1 MIRYDALDALPVRGA
16 LPALHDALEGHGT
29 AVLVAPPGTGK
40 TTLVPLALAGLL
52 GGEGAPARRV
62 VVAEPRRIAA
72 RAAARRMAWLLGEKP
87 GERVGYTVRGERVVG
102 RHARVEVVT
111 TGVLLQRLQR
121 DQELTGVDVVVL
133 DECHERHL
141 DADTTAAFLW
151 DVRQAL
157 RPELRLVAA
166 SATTDA
172 EGWSRLLGDAPV
184 VEAPGVS
191 YPVEVVWAPPARPVR
206 PPHGMR
212 VDPALLTHVASVVR
226 RALAERDGDVLCFL
240 PGVGEISR
248 VAGRLGALGDVDV
261 LQVHGRAPAAVQDA
275 VLAPGARRRVVLATA
290 VAESSLTVP
299 GVRVVV
305 DAGLAREPRVDHAR
319 GLSALTTVR
328 ASRAAARQR
337 AGRAGREAPGVVYRC
352 WAEAEDARLPRFPAP
367 EIKVADLTAF
377 ALQAACW
384 GDPDASGLALL
395 DPPPGGAMSAARSVL
410 EAVGA
415 VDAAGRATARGTR
428 LARLGVHPRL
438 GRALLDAEELSAE
451 VSRRPASEATA
462 SPGRSGAQSSPSPGR
477 SGARSSGPGSSPVK
491 TPDPRHADGDTARP
505 AASRAGSAGTEGS
518 GTAHRGAGAPRI
530 GTPGTGP
537 TETRAGTSTAGRRD
551 SGAGTAA
558 TDTLGVRPGDTDGS
572 GTGDRAAGGDRAG
585 GSRAG
590 GSPTGVS
597 RAGGFRADDATGAGT
612 SGTGEALAAA
622 SGAGDRV
629 AGGDRV
635 GRDGRGGE
643 VVAEVVGLLSE
654 EPPREY
660 GDDLAAVLRAARR
673 GGDAYGARWRA
684 EVRRLRGAVEG
695 SGGGRGQRIGEDVIA
710 GLVAALAFPE
720 RVARKDGGS
729 YLMVSG
735 TRAELS
741 ETSALRGA
749 PWIAVAVADR
759 PVGKGHARVQL
770 GAVVDE
776 DTARLAAGALLTQRD
791 EVHWADGDV
800 VARHVER
807 LGAVEL
813 AVRPLADADPG
824 LVRGALLEG
833 LRREGFGLLRRSA
846 DGDLLRERLAFLRRH
861 LGEPWPD
868 VSDDALLARVDEWLE
883 PELSRAR
890 RRADLGRI
898 DAGQA
903 LARLLPWAS
912 GEAARLDEL
921 APERIVVPS
930 GSRIRIDYT
939 NPEQPVLAVKLQE
952 MFGLQRSPQVA
963 GVPLLVHLL
972 SPAGRPAAV
981 TADLASFWQ
990 DGYRGV
996 RAELRGRYP
1005 KHPWPEDPA
1014 TAEPTRYT
1022 KARLGK

>member
-1 MIRYDALDALPVRGA
+1 MIRYDALEALPVRGA

-52 GGEGAPARRV
+52 GEGPARRV

-87 GERVGYTVRGERVVG
+87 GGSVGYTVRGERVVG
-102 RHARVEVVT
+102 RPGRVEVVT

-172 EGWSRLLGDAPV
+172 EGWARLLGDAPV
-184 VEAPGVS
+184 VEARGAS

-212 VDPALLTHVASVVR
+212 VDPALLAHVASVVR

-240 PGVGEISR
+240 PGVGEIAR
-248 VAGRLGALGDVDV
+248 VAGQLTGLGDVDV

-275 VLAPGARRRVVLATA
+275 VLAPGTRRRVVLATA

-328 ASRAAARQR
+328 ASRAAGRQR
-337 AGRAGREAPGVVYRC
+337 AGRAGREAPGTVYRC

-367 EIKVADLTAF
+367 EIEVADLTAF

-395 DPPPGGAMSAARSVL
+395 DPPPRGAMAAARSVL
-410 EAVGA
+410 TAVGA
-415 VDAAGRATARGTR
+415 VDGAGRATERGAR

-438 GRALLDAEELSAE
+438 GRALLDAGGED
-451 VSRRPASEATA
+451 R
-462 SPGRSGAQSSPSPGR
+462 
-477 SGARSSGPGSSPVK
+477 PGS
-491 TPDPRHADGDTARP
+491 PRALLSD
-505 AASRAGSAGTEGS
+505 AGSGGGGGAGSGRGAGS
-518 GTAHRGAGAPRI
+518 GTSRGHGSGTKGTAGHDAAVPGRGAR
-530 GTPGTGP
+530 TPGTG
-537 TETRAGTSTAGRRD
+537 
-551 SGAGTAA
+551 
-558 TDTLGVRPGDTDGS
+558 DG
-572 GTGDRAAGGDRAG
+572 GGG
-585 GSRAG
+585 GS
-590 GSPTGVS
+590 
-597 RAGGFRADDATGAGT
+597 AT
-612 SGTGEALAAA
+612 
-622 SGAGDRV
+622 
-629 AGGDRV
+629 
-635 GRDGRGGE
+635 
-643 VVAEVVGLLSE
+643 VAEVVALLSE

-660 GDDLAAVLRAARR
+660 GDDLVAALRAARR
-673 GGDAYGARWRA
+673 GTDGYGARWRA
-684 EVRRLRGAVEG
+684 EVRRLRAAGRGTGEG
-695 SGGGRGQRIGEDVIA
+695 TERSTGERTGEGNAGVTGESAPEEAERGVGERTGQGTERSTGERTGQGTERGTGERTGQGTERNTGERTGQGTEQSTGERTGQGTERGTGGRVRQGTERGTGGRAGQGAGAGGVRGVTDDGVA
-710 GLVAALAFPE
+710 GLVTALAYPE

-735 TRAELS
+735 TRAELP
-741 ETSALRGA
+741 EASALRGA

-759 PVGKGHARVQL
+759 PLGRGHARVRL

-776 DTARLAAGALLTQRD
+776 ATARRAAGALLEERD
-791 EVHWADGDV
+791 EVHWSGGDV
-800 VARHVER
+800 VARRVER

-813 AVRPLADADPG
+813 AAQPLTSPDPA
-824 LVRGALLEG
+824 LVRNALLEG
-833 LRREGFGLLRRSA
+833 VREEGLGLLRRSA
-846 DGDLLRERLAFLRRH
+846 EAEALRQRLAFLRHR

-868 VSDDALLARVDEWLE
+868 VSDDALHARVDEWLE

-890 RRADLGRI
+890 RRADLARI
-898 DAGQA
+898 DAAQA

-921 APERIVVPS
+921 APERITVPS
-930 GSRIRIDYT
+930 GSRVRVDYGD
-939 NPEQPVLAVKLQE
+939 PARPVLAVKLQE
-952 MFGLQRSPQVA
+952 MFGLQHSPEVA

-981 TADLASFWQ
+981 TADLASFWK
-990 DGYRGV
+990 DGYHGV

-1014 TAEPTRYT
+1014 TAEPTRHT
-1022 KARLGK
+1022 KARLAK

>member
-1 MIRYDALDALPVRGA
+1 MIRYDALAALPVRGA

-52 GGEGAPARRV
+52 DEGPARRV

-87 GERVGYTVRGERVVG
+87 GGSVGYTVRGERVVG

-151 DVRQAL
+151 DVRQTL

-172 EGWSRLLGDAPV
+172 EGWARLLGGAPV
-184 VEAPGVS
+184 VEAQGAS
-191 YPVEVVWAPPARPVR
+191 YPVEVVWAPPVRPVR

-212 VDPALLTHVASVVR
+212 VDPALLAHVASVVR
-226 RALAERDGDVLCFL
+226 RALAERAGDVLCFL
-240 PGVGEISR
+240 PGVGEIAR
-248 VAGRLGALGDVDV
+248 VAGQLTGLGDVDV

-328 ASRAAARQR
+328 ASRAAGRQR
-337 AGRAGREAPGVVYRC
+337 AGRAGREAPGTVYRC

-395 DPPPGGAMSAARSVL
+395 DPPPGGAMEAARSVL
-410 EAVGA
+410 TAVGA
-415 VDAAGRATARGTR
+415 VDTTGRATGRG
-428 LARLGVHPRL
+428 ARLSRLGLHPRL
-438 GRALLDAEELSAE
+438 GRALLDAE
-451 VSRRPASEATA
+451 
-462 SPGRSGAQSSPSPGR
+462 GA
-477 SGARSSGPGSSPVK
+477 GA
-491 TPDPRHADGDTARP
+491 DT
-505 AASRAGSAGTEGS
+505 GS
-518 GTAHRGAGAPRI
+518 GTD
-530 GTPGTGP
+530 TGLP
-537 TETRAGTSTAGRRD
+537 TGTSTSA
-551 SGAGTAA
+551 TAA
-558 TDTLGVRPGDTDGS
+558 
-572 GTGDRAAGGDRAG
+572 
-585 GSRAG
+585 
-590 GSPTGVS
+590 
-597 RAGGFRADDATGAGT
+597 
-612 SGTGEALAAA
+612 E
-622 SGAGDRV
+622 GAGDRGSDARV
-629 AGGDRV
+629 AGSQGADSVVPGDR
-635 GRDGRGGE
+635 
-643 VVAEVVGLLSE
+643 VAEVVALLSE

-660 GDDLAAVLRAARR
+660 GDDLVAALRAARR
-673 GGDAYGARWRA
+673 GGDAYGARWRS
-684 EVRRLRGAVEG
+684 EVRRLRTAGRG
-695 SGGGRGQRIGEDVIA
+695 SGPGVARDVTDDTVA
-710 GLVAALAFPE
+710 GLVTALAFPE

-735 TRAELS
+735 TRAELP

-776 DTARLAAGALLTQRD
+776 ATARLAAGALLEERD
-791 EVHWADGDV
+791 EVHWAGGDV
-800 VARHVER
+800 VARRVER

-813 AVRPLADADPG
+813 TARPLAAPDSS
-824 LVRGALLEG
+824 LVRDALLEG
-833 LRREGFGLLRRSA
+833 LRREGLGLLRWPA
-846 DGDLLRERLAFLRRH
+846 DAEVLRQRLAFLRRR
-861 LGEPWPD
+861 LGDPWPD
-868 VSDDALLARVDEWLE
+868 VSDDALHARVDEWLE

-890 RRADLGRI
+890 RRADLARI

-921 APERIVVPS
+921 APERITVPS
-930 GSRIRIDYT
+930 GSRIRIDYGD
-939 NPEQPVLAVKLQE
+939 PARPVLAVKLQE
-952 MFGLQRSPQVA
+952 MFGLEQSPEVA
-963 GVPLLVHLL
+963 GVPLLVRLL

-981 TADLASFWQ
+981 TADLASFWR
-990 DGYRGV
+990 DGYNGV

-1014 TAEPTRYT
+1014 TAEPTRHT

>member
-1 MIRYDALDALPVRGA
+1 MIRYDALEALPVRGA
-16 LPALHDALEGHGT
+16 LPALHDALERHGT

-52 GGEGAPARRV
+52 GEGPARRV

-87 GERVGYTVRGERVVG
+87 GGSVGYTVRGERVVG
-102 RHARVEVVT
+102 RPGRVEVVT

-157 RPELRLVAA
+157 RPQLRLVAA

-172 EGWSRLLGDAPV
+172 EGWARLLGDAPV
-184 VEAPGVS
+184 VEARGAS

-212 VDPALLTHVASVVR
+212 VDPALLAHVASVVR

-240 PGVGEISR
+240 PGVGEIAR
-248 VAGRLGALGDVDV
+248 VAGQLTGLGDVDV

-275 VLAPGARRRVVLATA
+275 VLAPGTRRRVVLATA

-328 ASRAAARQR
+328 ASRAAGRQR
-337 AGRAGREAPGVVYRC
+337 AGRAGREAPGTVYRC

-367 EIKVADLTAF
+367 EIEVADLTAF

-395 DPPPGGAMSAARSVL
+395 DPPPRGAMAAARSVL
-410 EAVGA
+410 TAVGA
-415 VDAAGRATARGTR
+415 VDGAGRATERGAR

-438 GRALLDAEELSAE
+438 GRALLDAGGED
-451 VSRRPASEATA
+451 R
-462 SPGRSGAQSSPSPGR
+462 
-477 SGARSSGPGSSPVK
+477 PGS
-491 TPDPRHADGDTARP
+491 PRALLSD
-505 AASRAGSAGTEGS
+505 AGSGGGAGSGRGAGS
-518 GTAHRGAGAPRI
+518 GTGREHGSGTRGTGGHDAAVPGRGAR
-530 GTPGTGP
+530 TPGTGD
-537 TETRAGTSTAGRRD
+537 GGGGR
-551 SGAGTAA
+551 SA
-558 TDTLGVRPGDTDGS
+558 T
-572 GTGDRAAGGDRAG
+572 
-585 GSRAG
+585 
-590 GSPTGVS
+590 
-597 RAGGFRADDATGAGT
+597 
-612 SGTGEALAAA
+612 
-622 SGAGDRV
+622 
-629 AGGDRV
+629 
-635 GRDGRGGE
+635 
-643 VVAEVVGLLSE
+643 VAEVVALLSE

-660 GDDLAAVLRAARR
+660 GDDLVAALRAARR
-673 GGDAYGARWRA
+673 GTDGYGARWRA
-684 EVRRLRGAVEG
+684 EVRRLRAAGRGTGEGTERSAVERTGEGNAGATGESAPEEAERGVGERTGQGTERSTYERTGQGTERGTGERNGQGTEQSTGERTGQGTERGTGGRVRQGTERGTGGRVRQGTERGTGGRAGQGAGAGAVW
-695 SGGGRGQRIGEDVIA
+695 DVTDDGVA
-710 GLVAALAFPE
+710 GLVTALAYPE

-735 TRAELS
+735 TRAELP
-741 ETSALRGA
+741 EASALRGA

-759 PVGKGHARVQL
+759 PLGRGHARVRL

-776 DTARLAAGALLTQRD
+776 ATARRAAGALLEERD
-791 EVHWADGDV
+791 EVHWSGGDV
-800 VARHVER
+800 VARRVER

-813 AVRPLADADPG
+813 TARPLTSPDPA
-824 LVRGALLEG
+824 LVRKALLEG
-833 LRREGFGLLRRSA
+833 VREEGLGLLRRSA
-846 DGDLLRERLAFLRRH
+846 EAEALRQRLAFLRHR

-868 VSDDALLARVDEWLE
+868 VSDDALQARVDEWLE

-890 RRADLGRI
+890 RRADLARI
-898 DAGQA
+898 DAAQA

-921 APERIVVPS
+921 APERITVPS
-930 GSRIRIDYT
+930 GSRVRVDYGD
-939 NPEQPVLAVKLQE
+939 PARPVLAVKLQE
-952 MFGLQRSPQVA
+952 MFGLQHSPEVA

-981 TADLASFWQ
+981 TADLASFWK
-990 DGYRGV
+990 DGYHGV

-1014 TAEPTRYT
+1014 TAEPTRHT
-1022 KARLGK
+1022 KARLAK

>member
-52 GGEGAPARRV
+52 GEGPARRV

-87 GERVGYTVRGERVVG
+87 GGSVGYTVRGERLAG
-102 RHARVEVVT
+102 RHTRVEVVT

-121 DQELTGVDVVVL
+121 DQELTGVDTVVL

-172 EGWSRLLGDAPV
+172 EGWARLLGGAPV
-184 VEAPGVS
+184 VEARGVS
-191 YPVEVVWAPPARPVR
+191 YPVETVWAPPARPVR

-212 VDPALLTHVASVVR
+212 VDPALLAHVASVVR

-240 PGVGEISR
+240 PGVGEIAR
-248 VAGRLGALGDVDV
+248 VAGQLSGLGDVEV

-275 VLAPGARRRVVLATA
+275 VLSPGARRRVVLATS

-305 DAGLAREPRVDHAR
+305 DAGLAREPRVDHGR

-337 AGRAGREAPGVVYRC
+337 AGRAGREAPGTVYRC
-352 WAEAEDARLPRFPAP
+352 WAEAEDARLPGFPNP
-367 EIKVADLTAF
+367 EIRVADLTAF

-384 GDPDASGLALL
+384 GDPEASGLALL
-395 DPPPGGAMSAARSVL
+395 DRPPGGAMAAARSVL
-410 EAVGA
+410 TAVGA
-415 VDAAGRATARGTR
+415 VDAAGRATERGVR
-428 LARLGVHPRL
+428 LSRLGVHPRL
-438 GRALLDAEELSAE
+438 GRALLDA
-451 VSRRPASEATA
+451 
-462 SPGRSGAQSSPSPGR
+462 GA
-477 SGARSSGPGSSPVK
+477 
-491 TPDPRHADGDTARP
+491 
-505 AASRAGSAGTEGS
+505 S
-518 GTAHRGAGAPRI
+518 GT
-530 GTPGTGP
+530 
-537 TETRAGTSTAGRRD
+537 
-551 SGAGTAA
+551 
-558 TDTLGVRPGDTDGS
+558 
-572 GTGDRAAGGDRAG
+572 
-585 GSRAG
+585 
-590 GSPTGVS
+590 
-597 RAGGFRADDATGAGT
+597 
-612 SGTGEALAAA
+612 
-622 SGAGDRV
+622 
-629 AGGDRV
+629 
-635 GRDGRGGE
+635 
-643 VVAEVVGLLSE
+643 VAEVVALLGE

-660 GDDLAAVLRAARR
+660 GDDLASVLRAARR
-673 GGDAYGARWRA
+673 GGDAYGARWRT
-684 EVRRLRGAVEG
+684 EVRRLRAAAAQPDEVPAGAAGGAAGEVSSGAAEG
-695 SGGGRGQRIGEDVIA
+695 AGEDGIV
-710 GLVAALAFPE
+710 GLVAALAYPE

-729 YLMVSG
+729 YLMASG
-735 TRAELS
+735 TRAELPEGS
-741 ETSALRGA
+741 GLRGA
-749 PWIAVAVADR
+749 PWIAVAAADR
-759 PVGKGHARVQL
+759 PVGRGHARVRL

-776 DTARLAAGALLTQRD
+776 ATARLAAGALLTERD
-791 EVHWADGDV
+791 EVHWAGGDV
-800 VARHVER
+800 VARRVER

-813 AVRPLADADPG
+813 SVGPPADAAPG
-824 LVRGALLEG
+824 LVRDALLEG
-833 LRREGFGLLRRSA
+833 LRREGFGLLRWSA
-846 DGDLLRERLAFLRRH
+846 DARVLRQRLAFLRQR

-868 VSDDALLARVDEWLE
+868 VSDDALHARVDEWLE
-883 PELSRAR
+883 PELGRAR
-890 RRADLGRI
+890 RRADLARV

-903 LARLLPWAS
+903 LTRLLPWAS

-921 APERIVVPS
+921 APERITVPS
-930 GSRIRIDYT
+930 GSGIRVDYGD
-939 NPEQPVLAVKLQE
+939 PGQPVLAVKLQE
-952 MFGLQRSPQVA
+952 MFGLERSPEIA

-981 TADLASFWQ
+981 TADLASFWK
-990 DGYRGV
+990 DGYKGV

-1014 TAEPTRYT
+1014 TAQPTRHT
-1022 KARLGK
+1022 KARLGRESASGT

>member
-1 MIRYDALDALPVRGA
+1 MIRYDALEALPVRGA

-52 GGEGAPARRV
+52 GEGPARRV

-87 GERVGYTVRGERVVG
+87 GGSVGYTVRGERVVG
-102 RHARVEVVT
+102 RPGRVEVVT

-172 EGWSRLLGDAPV
+172 EGWARLLGDAPV
-184 VEAPGVS
+184 VEARGAS

-212 VDPALLTHVASVVR
+212 VDPALLAHVASVVR

-240 PGVGEISR
+240 PGVGEIAR
-248 VAGRLGALGDVDV
+248 VAGQLTGLGDVDV

-275 VLAPGARRRVVLATA
+275 VLAPGTRRRVVLATA

-328 ASRAAARQR
+328 ASRAAGRQR
-337 AGRAGREAPGVVYRC
+337 AGRAGREAPGTVYRC

-367 EIKVADLTAF
+367 EIEVADLTAF

-395 DPPPGGAMSAARSVL
+395 DPPPRGAMAAARSVL
-410 EAVGA
+410 TAVGA
-415 VDAAGRATARGTR
+415 VDGAGRATERGAR

-438 GRALLDAEELSAE
+438 GRALLDAGGED
-451 VSRRPASEATA
+451 RPGSPRALLSEA
-462 SPGRSGAQSSPSPGR
+462 GSGG
-477 SGARSSGPGSSPVK
+477 G
-491 TPDPRHADGDTARP
+491 
-505 AASRAGSAGTEGS
+505 AGSGRGAGS
-518 GTAHRGAGAPRI
+518 GTGREHGSGTRGTGGHDAAVPGRGAR
-530 GTPGTGP
+530 TPGTG
-537 TETRAGTSTAGRRD
+537 
-551 SGAGTAA
+551 
-558 TDTLGVRPGDTDGS
+558 DG
-572 GTGDRAAGGDRAG
+572 GGG
-585 GSRAG
+585 GS
-590 GSPTGVS
+590 
-597 RAGGFRADDATGAGT
+597 
-612 SGTGEALAAA
+612 AA
-622 SGAGDRV
+622 
-629 AGGDRV
+629 
-635 GRDGRGGE
+635 
-643 VVAEVVGLLSE
+643 VAEVVALLSE

-660 GDDLAAVLRAARR
+660 GDDLVAALRAARR
-673 GGDAYGARWRA
+673 GTDGYGARWRA
-684 EVRRLRGAVEG
+684 EVRRLRAAGRGTGEGTEQSAVERTGEGNAGATGESAPEEAERGTGERTGQGTERSTSERTGQGTERGTGERNGQGTERHTGERTGQGTERSSGERTGQGTERSSGGRNGQGAGAGAV
-695 SGGGRGQRIGEDVIA
+695 RDVTDDGVA
-710 GLVAALAFPE
+710 GLVTALAYPE

-735 TRAELS
+735 TRAELP
-741 ETSALRGA
+741 EASALRGA

-759 PVGKGHARVQL
+759 PLGRGHARVRL
-770 GAVVDE
+770 GAVIDE
-776 DTARLAAGALLTQRD
+776 ATARRAAGALLEERD
-791 EVHWADGDV
+791 EVHWSGGDV
-800 VARHVER
+800 VARRVER

-813 AVRPLADADPG
+813 TARPLTSPDPA
-824 LVRGALLEG
+824 LVRNALLEG
-833 LRREGFGLLRRSA
+833 VREEGLGLLRRSA
-846 DGDLLRERLAFLRRH
+846 EAEALRQRLAFLRHR

-868 VSDDALLARVDEWLE
+868 VSDDALHARVDEWLE

-890 RRADLGRI
+890 RRADLARI
-898 DAGQA
+898 DAAQA

-921 APERIVVPS
+921 APERITVPS
-930 GSRIRIDYT
+930 GSRVRVDYGD
-939 NPEQPVLAVKLQE
+939 PARPVLAVKLQE
-952 MFGLQRSPQVA
+952 MFGLQHSPEVA

-981 TADLASFWQ
+981 TTDLASFWK
-990 DGYRGV
+990 DGYHGV

-1014 TAEPTRYT
+1014 TAEPTRHT
-1022 KARLGK
+1022 KARLAK

>member
-52 GGEGAPARRV
+52 GEGPARRV

-87 GERVGYTVRGERVVG
+87 GARVGYTVRGERVAG
-102 RHARVEVVT
+102 RHTRVEVVT

-141 DADTTAAFLW
+141 DADTAAAFLW

-172 EGWSRLLGDAPV
+172 EGWARLLGGAPV
-184 VEAPGVS
+184 VEAEGVS
-191 YPVEVVWAPPARPVR
+191 HPVEVVWSPPARPVR
-206 PPHGMR
+206 PPHGTR
-212 VDPALLTHVASVVR
+212 VDPALLAHVASVVR

-240 PGVGEISR
+240 PGVGEIAR
-248 VAGRLGALGDVDV
+248 VAGQLGGLGDVDV

-275 VLAPGARRRVVLATA
+275 VLVPGARRRVVLATS

-299 GVRVVV
+299 GVRAVV

-319 GLSALTTVR
+319 GLSALATVR
-328 ASRAAARQR
+328 ASRAAGRQR
-337 AGRAGREAPGVVYRC
+337 AGRAGREAPGAVYRC

-395 DPPPGGAMSAARSVL
+395 DPPPVGAMAAARSVL
-410 EAVGA
+410 TAVGA
-415 VDAAGRATARGTR
+415 VDSTGRATPRGIR
-428 LARLGVHPRL
+428 LSRLGLHPRL
-438 GRALLDAEELSAE
+438 GRALLDA
-451 VSRRPASEATA
+451 
-462 SPGRSGAQSSPSPGR
+462 
-477 SGARSSGPGSSPVK
+477 
-491 TPDPRHADGDTARP
+491 
-505 AASRAGSAGTEGS
+505 AGSATGDD
-518 GTAHRGAGAPRI
+518 A
-530 GTPGTGP
+530 GTGH
-537 TETRAGTSTAGRRD
+537 
-551 SGAGTAA
+551 SG
-558 TDTLGVRPGDTDGS
+558 
-572 GTGDRAAGGDRAG
+572 GGDG
-585 GSRAG
+585 GG
-590 GSPTGVS
+590 P
-597 RAGGFRADDATGAGT
+597 
-612 SGTGEALAAA
+612 
-622 SGAGDRV
+622 
-629 AGGDRV
+629 
-635 GRDGRGGE
+635 E

-654 EPPREY
+654 EAPREY
-660 GDDLAAVLRAARR
+660 GDELVSVLRAARR
-673 GGDAYGARWRA
+673 GGDGYAARWRA
-684 EVRRLRGAVEG
+684 EVRRLRGAVEAG
-695 SGGGRGQRIGEDVIA
+695 DGRRRLPLAEDALA
-710 GLVAALAFPE
+710 GLVAALAFPG
-720 RVARKDGGS
+720 RVAKKDGGT

-735 TRAELS
+735 TRAELP
-741 ETSALRGA
+741 EGSALRGA

-759 PVGKGHARVQL
+759 PVGRGHARVQL
-770 GAVVDE
+770 GAAVDE
-776 DTARLAAGALLTQRD
+776 ETARLAAGALLTERD
-791 EVHWADGDV
+791 EVHWRDGDV
-800 VARHVER
+800 VARRVER

-813 AVRPLADADPG
+813 AVRPLTRADPG
-824 LVRGALLEG
+824 LVRDALLEG
-833 LRREGFGLLRRSA
+833 LRQEGLGLLRRTA
-846 DGDLLRERLAFLRRH
+846 DADALRARLAFLRRH

-868 VSDDALLARVDEWLE
+868 VSDDALHARVDEWLE
-883 PELSRAR
+883 PELGRAR

-898 DAGQA
+898 DAAEA

-921 APERIVVPS
+921 APERITVPS
-930 GSRIRIDYT
+930 GSRIRIDYGD
-939 NPEQPVLAVKLQE
+939 PEQPVLAVKLQE
-952 MFGLQRSPQVA
+952 MFGLQRSPRIA

-981 TADLASFWQ
+981 TADLASFWR
-990 DGYRGV
+990 DGYKGV

-1014 TAEPTRYT
+1014 SAEPTRYT
-1022 KARLGK
+1022 KARLAK